1 MMELI
6 LKTVEQQAIADLLWA
21 CQSDEEV
28 AVVVKVF
35 GTEAIVVRDLMIAAV
50 FDEVT
55 ETHLAERVLVDI
67 MSK

>member
-1 MMELI
+1 MELI
-6 LKTVEQQAIADLLWA
+6 LKTAEQRAIADLLWV

-28 AVVVKVF
+28 AVILKVF
-35 GTEAIVVRDLMIAAV
+35 GTEAVVVRDLMIAAA